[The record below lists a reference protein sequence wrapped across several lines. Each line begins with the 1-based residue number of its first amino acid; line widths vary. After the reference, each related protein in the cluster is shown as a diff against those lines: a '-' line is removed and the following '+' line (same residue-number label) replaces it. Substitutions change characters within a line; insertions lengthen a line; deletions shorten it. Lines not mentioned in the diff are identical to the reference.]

1 MSSYFGHLDSSI
13 DDDLEERLHN
23 WIEKS
28 RAPEDTSADS
38 LEELHK
44 KIKWVR
50 SSISHHTARL
60 GGPWLPPT
68 LPFLL
73 TFDPRTRIFAISFAN
88 LLCIDIDEKD
98 GCDKTTAA
106 EVVERY
112 AKSHG
117 LTFRLLETDRGMHAY
132 CTSRTFDPRES
143 ETWEMMRNL
152 KCDLYYIAFS
162 TFRGFSYRLSPK
174 FFDSDET
181 RELQVQKKKQ
191 DFDHEFVQR
200 EWSQKIVGPES
211 GEDPALVSMV
221 NLTLE
226 LTRYIKSIPNLWLQ
240 VSWNLCWDWLLRDI
254 CNFAKNEYMKL
265 LEQPGPSTLALHLW
279 MKSSNTMNLQYMND
293 LMDWQP
299 CKNPQHL
306 RAKTADGKTIVI
318 YHHEAT
324 ARHPEGGWYFV
335 HAEKHRGPFESQR
348 AAKNAVAETFRGQMP
363 KNVEMALLND
373 PGECP
378 HWTVWMVRHVDLEG
392 ANLLRL
398 LWCLMGC
405 FLVLLMVS
413 LVVTSRPEQGESVC
427 VDSLVPGGSTS
438 KMN

>member
-1 MSSYFGHLDSSI
+1 
-13 DDDLEERLHN
+13 
-23 WIEKS
+23 
-28 RAPEDTSADS
+28 
-38 LEELHK
+38 
-44 KIKWVR
+44 
-50 SSISHHTARL
+50 
-60 GGPWLPPT
+60 
-68 LPFLL
+68 
-73 TFDPRTRIFAISFAN
+73 
-88 LLCIDIDEKD
+88 
-98 GCDKTTAA
+98 
-106 EVVERY
+106 
-112 AKSHG
+112 
-117 LTFRLLETDRGMHAY
+117 
-132 CTSRTFDPRES
+132 
-143 ETWEMMRNL
+143 MMRNL

-226 LTRYIKSIPNLWLQ
+226 LTRYIQSIPNLWLQ

-306 RAKTADGKTIVI
+306 RAKTADGKMLF
-318 YHHEAT
+318 A
-324 ARHPEGGWYFV
+324 
-335 HAEKHRGPFESQR
+335 Q
-348 AAKNAVAETFRGQMP
+348 AV
-363 KNVEMALLND
+363 
-373 PGECP
+373 
-378 HWTVWMVRHVDLEG
+378 
-392 ANLLRL
+392 
-398 LWCLMGC
+398 
-405 FLVLLMVS
+405 
-413 LVVTSRPEQGESVC
+413 RPCSP
-427 VDSLVPGGSTS
+427 S
-438 KMN
+438 

>member
-1 MSSYFGHLDSSI
+1 
-13 DDDLEERLHN
+13 
-23 WIEKS
+23 
-28 RAPEDTSADS
+28 
-38 LEELHK
+38 
-44 KIKWVR
+44 
-50 SSISHHTARL
+50 
-60 GGPWLPPT
+60 

-293 LMDWQP
+293 LMDWQS

-363 KNVEMALLND
+363 KNVEMALLKD